1 MIVRFE
7 LRKTVQMNSRGNI
20 LQNTLECS
28 GQ

>member
-7 LRKTVQMNSRGNI
+7 LRKTVQMNSHGNI

-28 GQ
+28 GR